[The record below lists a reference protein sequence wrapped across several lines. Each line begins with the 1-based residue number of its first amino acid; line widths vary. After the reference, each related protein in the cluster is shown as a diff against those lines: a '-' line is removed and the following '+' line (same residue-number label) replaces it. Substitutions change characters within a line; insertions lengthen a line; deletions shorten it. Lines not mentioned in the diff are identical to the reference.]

1 MIVAVYARVAT
12 KEQLYNEDCPKRQA
26 EMSER
31 REDQSP
37 AQANQSGA

>member
-12 KEQLYNEDCPKRQA
+12 KEPLDNIDYLEHQA

-31 REDQSP
+31 REDQNP